1 MSFYEILQKDPA
13 VIKGL
18 IRNTDDKKEIK
29 RLKFGMGL
37 RSLLIVLFAIAF
49 IAPLTSVFGSENS
62 CMAVSIF
69 CILLGVRFVDFG
81 YCIQD
86 SILNLTIVFLLLLIS
101 PVLAYYVNPVLGFII
116 HFLSFFAILLITCDR
131 PEMGNGGLFN
141 FAYIF
146 LSGNPVAGKV
156 FWNRFLL
163 MCVGLT
169 ICGIIFFVKHRHK
182 HQDIKFKDKLAEF
195 SLYNQKHQW
204 QIRMSLGIALIL
216 ILGSF
221 FGLERF
227 MWAGFA
233 CGSLLSD
240 HSENP
245 EINERFLQRV
255 AGVFAGSIAFYIIYS
270 IIPSNL
276 HIVIGPLGGFLLG
289 FCTDYKYKTAMN
301 CFGALML
308 ASGIYGVQSAIL
320 LRIFDTF
327 VGIIFAVSFFNAYE
341 FLVNNKYR
349 EKFNHHHFNC
359 INNEID

>member
-13 VIKGL
+13 VIKRL
-18 IRNTDDKKEIK
+18 IRKTDDKKEAN

-37 RSLLIVLFAIAF
+37 RSLLIVLFAVAF
-49 IAPLTSVFGSENS
+49 IGPLSNIFGSQNS
-62 CMAVSIF
+62 AMAVSIF

-86 SILNLTIVFLLLLIS
+86 SLLNLSIVFLLLLIS
-101 PVLAYYVNPVLGFII
+101 PVLAYYVNPVLALVI
-116 HFLSFFAILLITCDR
+116 HFLSFFTILFLTCDS
-131 PEMGNGGLFN
+131 PEMGNGGLFS

-146 LSGNPVAGKV
+146 LSGNPVAGRV
-156 FWNRFLL
+156 FWDRFLL
-163 MCVGLT
+163 MCVGLV
-169 ICGIIFFVKHRHK
+169 ICGIIFFVKH
-182 HQDIKFKDKLAEF
+182 KDKNRDVKFASKVKEF
-195 SLYNQKHQW
+195 SLYTHKHQW
-204 QIRMSLGIALIL
+204 QIRMSLGVALIL
-216 ILGSF
+216 MLGAF

-255 AGVFAGSIAFYIIYS
+255 AGVFAGSIGFYILYS
-270 IIPSNL
+270 LIPANL
-276 HIVIGPLGGFLLG
+276 HILIGPMGGFLLG

-308 ASGIYGVQSAIL
+308 ASGIYGVQSAIV
-320 LRIFDTF
+320 LRIVDTF

-341 FLVNNKYR
+341 FLVKNRFKENI
-349 EKFNHHHFNC
+349 NQFNC
-359 INNEID
+359 FNNEIE